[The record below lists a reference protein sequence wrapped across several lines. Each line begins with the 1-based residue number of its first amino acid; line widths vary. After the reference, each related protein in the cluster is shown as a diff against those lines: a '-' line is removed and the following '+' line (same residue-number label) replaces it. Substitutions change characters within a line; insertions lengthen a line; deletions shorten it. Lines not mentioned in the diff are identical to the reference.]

1 MKDVDTMLRLKGMGL
16 TEREKIVTVSFDEI
30 YVKKDI
36 AYDQNTDQFVGPHN
50 RANVMLL
57 RGLTKNYKVCHKYW
71 VTYILDSFETAN
83 FLFQNSL
90 LSLETLVPKF
100 SEFKLQILKS
110 DKYIH
115 ISKDCRFL
123 FSCLL

>member
-1 MKDVDTMLRLKGMGL
+1 MIILDLLQWVSLVKKSCYLICTGYLKDVDTMLRLKGLGL

-57 RGLTKNYKVCHKYW
+57 RGLTKNYKVCHK
-71 VTYILDSFETAN
+71 IM
-83 FLFQNSL
+83 
-90 LSLETLVPKF
+90 
-100 SEFKLQILKS
+100 
-110 DKYIH
+110 
-115 ISKDCRFL
+115 C
-123 FSCLL
+123 

>member
-1 MKDVDTMLRLKGMGL
+1 MKDVDTMLRLKGLGL

-57 RGLTKNYKVCHKYW
+57 RGLTKNYKVCHKIMCFISPFKVQMIYKDS
-71 VTYILDSFETAN
+71 LDSIPSPSHSVKT
-83 FLFQNSL
+83 
-90 LSLETLVPKF
+90 
-100 SEFKLQILKS
+100 QIIGGKVYL
-110 DKYIH
+110 
-115 ISKDCRFL
+115 R
-123 FSCLL
+123 